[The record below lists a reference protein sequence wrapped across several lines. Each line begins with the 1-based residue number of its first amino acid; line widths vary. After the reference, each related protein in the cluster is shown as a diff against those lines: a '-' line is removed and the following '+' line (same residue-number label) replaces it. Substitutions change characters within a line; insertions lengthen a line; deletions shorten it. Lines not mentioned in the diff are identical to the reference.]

1 MESDLDIARSEWD
14 TQKSAY
20 EEQIKSLI
28 FLITKLKDKV
38 NNIEDRMDEEYDSR
52 LAFSYNCIM
61 SILKNEYPKLKI
73 DKLEASVNK
82 YMA

>member
-1 MESDLDIARSEWD
+1 MKL
-14 TQKSAY
+14 
-20 EEQIKSLI
+20 
-28 FLITKLKDKV
+28 LITKLKDKV
-38 NNIEDRMDEEYDSR
+38 NNMEDRMDEEYDSR

-61 SILKNEYPKLKI
+61 SVLKKEYPKLKI

>member
-1 MESDLDIARSEWD
+1 
-14 TQKSAY
+14 
-20 EEQIKSLI
+20 
-28 FLITKLKDKV
+28 
-38 NNIEDRMDEEYDSR
+38 MDEEYDSR